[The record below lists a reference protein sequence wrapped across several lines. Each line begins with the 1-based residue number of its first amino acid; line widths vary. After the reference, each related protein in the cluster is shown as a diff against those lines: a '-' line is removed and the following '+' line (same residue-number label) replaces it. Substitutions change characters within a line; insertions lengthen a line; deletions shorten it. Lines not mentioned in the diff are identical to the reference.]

1 MARLKVDL
9 HDVFNRGGL
18 IDAALDEAIEEAVRK
33 RLPMV
38 EIIHG
43 RGKGQL
49 KKRVLKF
56 LEQPHIRTQYHRV
69 EKDTKNPGRL
79 FVHFRH

>member
-1 MARLKVDL
+1 MAKIKIDL
-9 HDVFNRGGL
+9 HDCFNNGRK
-18 IDAALDEAIEEAVRK
+18 IDQALLGAMQDACKK
-33 RLPMV
+33 RVKLV

-43 RGKGQL
+43 RGSGQL
-49 KKRVLKF
+49 KKRVLRF
-56 LEQPHIRTQYHRV
+56 LEQPDIKALYHRV

>member
-1 MARLKVDL
+1 MARIKVDL
-9 HDVFNRGGL
+9 HDVFNRGHL
-18 IDAALDEAIEEAVRK
+18 IDAALHDALRQAVEK
-33 RLPMV
+33 RVPMV

-56 LEQPHIRTQYHRV
+56 LEQPEVRSLYHRV

>member
-9 HDVFNRGGL
+9 HDIFNRGRQ
-18 IDAALDEAIEEAVRK
+18 IDAALTDAFAQAVDK

-56 LEQPHIRTQYHRV
+56 LEQPHIREQYHRV

>member
-9 HDVFNRGGL
+9 HDVFNRGRL
-18 IDAALDEAIEEAVRK
+18 IDAALNDAIEDAVNK

-43 RGKGQL
+43 RGRGQL

-56 LEQPHIRTQYHRV
+56 LEQPHIRNRYHRV

-79 FVHFRH
+79 FVHFHH